1 MYAQWTSA
9 IKTYGLVDLPTPTK
23 VGYKFVGWAESAD
36 ATSGVTGSYQPEKA
50 VTLYAI
56 WVPDG
61 GVRVY
66 LKKHGSYKIAL
77 VYICI
82 DGTWRLTIPYI
93 YDKTSSSWKILGG

>member
-1 MYAQWTSA
+1 
-9 IKTYGLVDLPTPTK
+9 
-23 VGYKFVGWAESAD
+23 
-36 ATSGVTGSYQPEKA
+36 
-50 VTLYAI
+50 
-56 WVPDG
+56 VPDG